1 MEIINNLEYMS
12 ISNDTYMNTNTSTN
26 TTNNIITQMEIF
38 SITDKL
44 EPILEENEMETTM
57 ENGMESHTANYIDE
71 NTTMEIIEHHL
82 FNNNLDIY
90 DSCYD
95 NIRLKW
101 LGIPNIHCKSFDD
114 EDFVYTRFDF
124 PKKIKHILHHRQ
136 SIEEYLATFITKNKI
151 NINYEETIAS
161 NIIIYAK
168 ILYIY
173 QYAYNYYTNLSYLA
187 PCDRI
192 VGFPIELINWVDN
205 IIIMIKYAIGFD
217 VIESIK
223 KINLD
228 DNDNCN
234 DNGNDNGNE
243 YGYNDNSITSI
254 FYNSI
259 KDEYNKELVYG
270 LNIILCNLKIII
282 NHCII
287 NSLELS
293 DLDSIYLEKFFRC
306 LNNLCVVVMFLQIE

>member
-12 ISNDTYMNTNTSTN
+12 ISNDTNTYTNTY
-26 TTNNIITQMEIF
+26 TNNIITKMESF

-44 EPILEENEMETTM
+44 EPILEENEMDTTM
-57 ENGMESHTANYIDE
+57 ENGIENNTENGMANHIDE
-71 NTTMEIIEHHL
+71 NTTMETFEHHL
-82 FNNNLDIY
+82 FDNNLDIY

-101 LGIPNIHCKSFDD
+101 LGIPNTHCKSFDD
-114 EDFVYTRFDF
+114 EDFVYTRFDL
-124 PKKIKHILHHRQ
+124 PKKIKHILHHKQ
-136 SIEEYLATFITKNKI
+136 SIEEYVATFIIKNKI
-151 NINYEETIAS
+151 NINYEETIVS

-192 VGFPIELINWVDN
+192 AGFPIELINWVDN

-217 VIESIK
+217 VLERIK
-223 KINLD
+223 KIDTD
-228 DNDNCN
+228 DTYDTSNEY
-234 DNGNDNGNE
+234 GNGNE

-270 LNIILCNLKIII
+270 LNIVLCNLKIII

-287 NSLELS
+287 NSLQLS

-306 LNNLCVVVMFLQIE
+306 LNNLCVVVMFLQTE